1 MLSSNTKPADVDE
14 YISSFPTST
23 QQLLKQVRLL
33 ILKTAP
39 KALEVISYGMP
50 GYKYHGML
58 VYFAGYKNHVGFYP
72 GAAPIVAFKKEIA
85 IYKNAKGSIQFPLDK
100 KLPIKLIKDIIEFKM
115 KENLAKAEIKKKKV

>member
-1 MLSSNTKPADVDE
+1 MLSSNTKPTTVDE
-14 YISSFPTST
+14 YISNFPTST
-23 QQLLKQVRLL
+23 QQLLKQVRQL

-72 GAAPIVAFKKEIA
+72 GTAPIVAFKKEISA
-85 IYKNAKGSIQFPLDK
+85 YKNAKGSIQFPLDK
-100 KLPIKLIKDIIEFKM
+100 KLPVKLIKDIIEFKV
-115 KENLAKAEIKKKKV
+115 KENLGKAETKKKKV